1 MSSEV
6 PPRVVEAIVS
16 TTPKGDDESPQ
27 RSTLDFS
34 DGLSVDAVG
43 GERDVELESLAS
55 PIPAGH
61 HHHGGGGGKNSV
73 EEAPPKFES
82 TEDLPPLRI
91 HATRVPERLSATNL
105 VIPEGLEKKLPHFR
119 RPPRGD
125 GGSRSRSRSPSVG
138 KGTPPSGGSISGLF
152 QGNNTNPHYAPTE
165 TTQDAGS
172 SVSSLQ
178 DLEDFVGDPDILL
191 DKAGMEEL
199 DPVALTTQRS
209 IKDLAAGGGS
219 SLQAVNERLSEETLE
234 DTHAFQDVNPPVA
247 SASRDNS
254 IGAGMDVLQEG
265 DEDDDDDNSPIH
277 SSKPAVILEN
287 MEHLEI
293 NDTGGGGGVEDSTTG
308 VEDDSIPTDAPVL

>member
-1 MSSEV
+1 MSSEE

-16 TTPKGDDESPQ
+16 TTPKDDDEGLQRPSP
-27 RSTLDFS
+27 TLDFG

-55 PIPAGH
+55 PTPHRHGH
-61 HHHGGGGGKNSV
+61 HHHRDSMD
-73 EEAPPKFES
+73 ESHEFES

-91 HATRVPERLSATNL
+91 HATRVPERLSASNL

-119 RPPRGD
+119 RHSRD
-125 GGSRSRSRSPSVG
+125 SGSRSRSRSPSVG
-138 KGTPPSGGSISGLF
+138 KGTPPSGGSISGLM
-152 QGNNTNPHYAPTE
+152 GNNTTTTNYAPTE

-178 DLEDFVGDPDILL
+178 DLEDFVVDPDILL

-199 DPVALTTQRS
+199 DPLASQRS
-209 IKDLAAGGGS
+209 VKDLAVGGGS
-219 SLQAVNERLSEETLE
+219 SLQAVNERLSDETLE
-234 DTHAFQDVNPPVA
+234 DAHAFQDLNPKA
-247 SASRDNS
+247 SVSRDNS

-265 DEDDDDDNSPIH
+265 DEDNEDDDMSPLH
-277 SSKPAVILEN
+277 TKPEVILEN

-293 NDTGGGGGVEDSTTG
+293 NESHVESGGVEDSTTG
-308 VEDDSIPTDAPVL
+308 AADDSIPTDTPVL